1 MIEIKYVSSNGREY
15 SLIGDKMRATNG
27 SMHKY
32 AWNKD
37 VTELI
42 YGDEVNTFKK
52 RSVTYSMTLTFR
64 GELSARKAFMN
75 ELTDAF
81 ENDIVS
87 KVPGRIYYGDYYIKC
102 YIISSESGI
111 SETWNNWT
119 VKKIDIYCPKSFWIK
134 ESTKSFLPANKGT
147 DYLYLDYPYD
157 YDHDYSPDVMPVEY
171 INLEHYASCD
181 YLLKIY
187 GPAIDPA
194 VTIGGIVRQVYT
206 TLEAGQSLLIDSR
219 DKTVKRVFSDGAILN
234 EFNNRRRGT
243 RSIFEPIMPG
253 LNEIIWNNAFGFD
266 LTLFIARSEPA
277 WR

>member
-1 MIEIKYVSSNGREY
+1 MDLRYVNSRGVELNLTQWPYMYSSGDIYDFMWSYEMASGNLDRITEFYKAPLEMPIKISIMADTEEDFLNAVNHLFETTETDIID
-15 SLIGDKMRATNG
+15 LIPGKLYLGDMY
-27 SMHKY
+27 M
-32 AWNKD
+32 
-37 VTELI
+37 
-42 YGDEVNTFKK
+42 
-52 RSVTYSMTLTFR
+52 
-64 GELSARKAFMN
+64 
-75 ELTDAF
+75 
-81 ENDIVS
+81 
-87 KVPGRIYYGDYYIKC
+87 KC
-102 YIISSESGI
+102 YIRGIKKAKFNAGIEFMFSELNVIAEKPS
-111 SETWNNWT
+111 
-119 VKKIDIYCPKSFWIK
+119 WIT

-171 INLEHYASCD
+171 INLDHYASCD

-206 TLEAGQSLLIDSR
+206 TLEAGQCLLIDSR
-219 DKTVKRVFSDGAILN
+219 DKTVKRVFSDGAVLN

-243 RSIFEPIMPG
+243 KSIFEQIIPG